1 MTMPQSHIYLFRHSS
16 QSGSALVF
24 ILIGVALFAALSFA
38 ISQQGNSGKSLLD
51 EKTNLLAS
59 DVMDMG
65 NKMTETVAQLRLRGV
80 QIEQVSF
87 QNDIVA
93 GYTNAACTTDKC
105 KIFAFD
111 GGGRDWEKPSTD
123 ISNGVNWGYTG
134 DLSINNVGTA
144 SADLIAILPNI
155 SLVLC
160 KRLNK
165 MVGITDDPPQLS
177 GVAANQYIGTFAVAP
192 INLSDSIINGKTA
205 ACIELTTPSGTALT
219 GITAS
224 PIYAY
229 YQVLSVR

>member
-1 MTMPQSHIYLFRHSS
+1 MTISKPHTYSPE
-16 QSGSALVF
+16 SGSALVF
-24 ILIGVALFAALSFA
+24 ILIAVALFAALSFA
-38 ISQQGNSGKSLLD
+38 ISQQSDSGKSLST
-51 EKTNLLAS
+51 EKTKLLAS

-65 NKMTETVAQLRLRGV
+65 SRMTESVAQLRLHGV
-80 QIEQVSF
+80 QIEKVSF
-87 QNDIVA
+87 ENDIVA
-93 GYTNAACTTDKC
+93 GYTNPACTTDKC

-111 GGGRDWEKPSTD
+111 GGGRDWEKPTTD

-134 DLSINNVGTA
+134 DLSINNVGTT

-192 INLSDSIINGKTA
+192 INLSDPVINGKTS
-205 ACIELTTPSGTALT
+205 ACIELITPSGTALT

-229 YQVLSVR
+229 YHVLSAR

>member
-1 MTMPQSHIYLFRHSS
+1 MTMSKPHIYSPER
-16 QSGSALVF
+16 GSALVF
-24 ILIGVALFAALSFA
+24 ILIAVALFAALSFA
-38 ISQQGNSGKSLLD
+38 ISQQSDSGKSLLT

-65 NKMTETVAQLRLRGV
+65 NRMTESVAKLRLHGV

-87 QNDIVA
+87 QNDIVT
-93 GYTNAACTTDKC
+93 GYTNAACNTDKC
-105 KIFAFD
+105 KIFDYD
-111 GGGRDWEKPSTD
+111 GGERDWEKPTTD

-134 DLSINNVGTA
+134 DLSINQVGTA

-160 KRLNK
+160 NRLNK
-165 MVGITDDPPQLS
+165 MVGITNDPPQFN
-177 GVAANQYIGTFAVAP
+177 GVAADKYVGAFAVAP
-192 INLSDSIINGKTA
+192 INLSDPIINGKTA